1 MKKIITLTELDL
13 TRIVKRVINESYND
27 TKKNL
32 IISRNNETLKNIK
45 NKYLSDSSINKT
57 VGKIITNAAEKFVK
71 NVNSKA
77 GEITKQILSGNGS
90 ATATL
95 YLETLKDVIYSTVND
110 LSLVEKKLISTF
122 VSKDEFNKIIKNF
135 DIIITDIYDR
145 LIIDSFLYMHDP
157 QDKPNEAKWYDKA
170 YNVAT
175 SRKTPIKTHLV
186 DWIKGQIFG

>member
-1 MKKIITLTELDL
+1 MKKIVNLTESDL

-57 VGKIITNAAEKFVK
+57 VGKIITNATEKFVK

-157 QDKPNEAKWYDKA
+157 QDKPNEAKLYYNA